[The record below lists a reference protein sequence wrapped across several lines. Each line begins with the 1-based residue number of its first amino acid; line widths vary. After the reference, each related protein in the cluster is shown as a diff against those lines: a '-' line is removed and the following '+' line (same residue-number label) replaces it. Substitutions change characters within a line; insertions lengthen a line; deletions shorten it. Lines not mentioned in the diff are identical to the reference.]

1 LIAQTPVLSAPLSD
15 FNRTR
20 SCTLG
25 WKIKRVSKGQMT
37 GCVAL
42 AGLLLLAIGV
52 APTRLGIAPTR
63 LDRWLDGG
71 FH

>member
-1 LIAQTPVLSAPLSD
+1 MKL
-15 FNRTR
+15 
-20 SCTLG
+20 
-25 WKIKRVSKGQMT
+25 VSKGQMT
-37 GCVAL
+37 GYAAL
-42 AGLLLLAIGV
+42 AGLFLLAIGV